1 MPLAPDAEKLYR
13 ALFLT
18 AEDVPGLEARE
29 AVHREDAEAGDTV
42 WVPCRGIKAG
52 FQVWQKIQGTDLTR
66 LVDVR
71 WLFPSDV
78 AAQRYHEARMA
89 ANAEGLPP
97 VQALAMP
104 GADVAAFVGRDP
116 FGLGGEMRIYLF
128 LMGRVAAKLF
138 VSGLGEEAGV
148 TILKRAG
155 GRIGLA
161 LRA

>member
-1 MPLAPDAEKLYR
+1 MPLDAATEHRYR

-18 AEDVPGLEARE
+18 AEDVPGLQPGE
-29 AVHREDAEAGDTV
+29 AVHREDAESGDTV
-42 WVPCRGIKAG
+42 WMPCRGIKAG

-97 VQALAMP
+97 VQAFAMP